1 MQKLVKIKTKTDKKN
16 TKGRS
21 NVEKALIDSAA
32 ELVGVMG
39 PNQLSI
45 RDIAE
50 HANVNHAQI
59 HHYFGGKQGLLEATY
74 KQLAFEHIEE
84 LKRRN
89 IDPINLPDE
98 PMSDITDNYFK
109 ALIRAVL
116 DGHMDLIR
124 IQVNSNLSLSKKSL
138 SLLADLK
145 GTEKPTSEM
154 KAAVA
159 LGMVV
164 EFGLAAMKPYIQEV
178 LKISDK
184 EMKDFYKIFFKARSL
199 GIDEVKKN
207 IK

>member
-138 SLLADLK
+138 SLLADSK

>member
-138 SLLADLK
+138 SSLAELK
-145 GTEKPTSEM
+145 GIEKPTSEM